1 MLINGGTAV
10 NLMSYSVFKKLGR
23 KDNELVKTKPTI
35 NGLGGNPMEAWDVIF
50 IELTVGSK
58 SLATAF
64 FVVKVT
70 IVLFLAVIGFTPTA
84 AFLLVCTNS

>member
-23 KDNELVKTKPTI
+23 KDNELVETKLTI